1 MPDLVASTKVPG
13 MMWPMNA
20 TAPANIAHLPVGP
33 GVYRFRTETG
43 STLYIGRSA
52 NLRSR
57 VASYWGDLGDRK
69 RLARMVPQI
78 ARIEAVACDSAH
90 EAAWL
95 ERNLLERRRPRWNR
109 AIGGQE
115 VPVYIRL
122 DCGPRSSG
130 VTMVHEPQPSL
141 VARHF
146 GPYLGGTKVR
156 LAVSGL
162 NRMLPL
168 AYASE
173 GLAGSG
179 RDMARVLGVEQE
191 DREGL
196 LRSLAAVLEKD
207 PVAVVALRTALE
219 RRRDEA
225 AESHAFERAARLHA
239 EMSAIE
245 WVVAEQNV
253 AVLDPIDLSISAWAG
268 GVLVSFEMR
277 GGRICRWEQRSC
289 SEAAARRHVELT
301 PAGYVDFGRRNAELA
316 ARLRASP
323 AVTAPA
329 ERPAAAGQNRRSKD
343 GSMTRRIVSS

>member
-1 MPDLVASTKVPG
+1 VSAKTPATVALL
-13 MMWPMNA
+13 
-20 TAPANIAHLPVGP
+20 PAAP
-33 GVYRFRTETG
+33 GVYRFRGESG
-43 STLYIGRSA
+43 ATLYIGRSA
-52 NLRSR
+52 NLRAR

-78 ARIEAVACDSAH
+78 ARMEAVACSSAH

-115 VPVYIRL
+115 VPVFIRL
-122 DCGPRSSG
+122 DCGPRSTG
-130 VTMVHEPQPSL
+130 VTMVHGPQPSL
-141 VARHF
+141 SSRHF

-156 LAVSGL
+156 LAVSSL
-162 NRMLPL
+162 NRMFPL

-179 RDMARVLGVEQE
+179 RDMARVLGIDPG
-191 DREGL
+191 DRDAL
-196 LRSLAAVLEKD
+196 LRSLAAVLERD
-207 PVAVVALRTALE
+207 RGAVAALRTSLQ

-225 AESHAFERAARLHA
+225 ADTHAFERAARLQS

-245 WVVAEQNV
+245 WVVADQNV
-253 AVLDPIDLSISAWAG
+253 ALLEPVDLNVSGWAG

-289 SEAAARRHVELT
+289 SETGARRHVEAT
-301 PAGYVDFGRRNAELA
+301 PAGYVDFGRRNAVLA
-316 ARLRASP
+316 ARLSSAP
-323 AVTAPA
+323 AVMAPA
-329 ERPAAAGQNRRSKD
+329 ERPAPEERR
-343 GSMTRRIVSS
+343 

>member
-1 MPDLVASTKVPG
+1 
-13 MMWPMNA
+13 MMWPMTA
-20 TAPANIAHLPVGP
+20 KAPASVAHLPVGP
-33 GVYRFRTETG
+33 GVYRFRAESG

-78 ARIEAVACDSAH
+78 ARIEAVACSSAH

-115 VPVYIRL
+115 VPVFIRL

-130 VTMVHEPQPSL
+130 VTMVHEPQHSA

-179 RDMARVLGVEQE
+179 RDMARVLGVEQG

-196 LRSLAAVLEKD
+196 LRSLAAVLERD
-207 PVAVVALRTALE
+207 PAAVAALIAALQ

-225 AESHAFERAARLHA
+225 AQAHAFERAARLHT

-245 WVVAEQNV
+245 WVVAEQTV
-253 AVLDPIDLSISAWAG
+253 TVLEPVDLSIAGWAG
-268 GVLVSFEMR
+268 GVLVTFEMR
-277 GGRICRWEQRSC
+277 GGRIRRWEQRSC
-289 SEAAARRHVELT
+289 SEAAARRHVDAT
-301 PAGYVDFGRRNAELA
+301 PTGYVDFGRRNAELA
-316 ARLRASP
+316 AGLISLAK
-323 AVTAPA
+323 TG
-329 ERPAAAGQNRRSKD
+329 AAAIGPAPPR
-343 GSMTRRIVSS
+343 

>member
-1 MPDLVASTKVPG
+1 
-13 MMWPMNA
+13 MMGPMNA
-20 TAPANIAHLPVGP
+20 TAPASVAHLPVGP
-33 GVYRFRTETG
+33 GVYRLRADSG
-43 STLYIGRSA
+43 AVLYIGRSG

-78 ARIEAVACDSAH
+78 ARIEAVACSSAH

-115 VPVYIRL
+115 VPVFIRL
-122 DCGPRSSG
+122 DRRPRSAG
-130 VTMVHEPQPSL
+130 VTMVHEPQPSP

-179 RDMARVLGVEQE
+179 RDMARVLGIDQG
-191 DREGL
+191 DRDAL
-196 LRSLAAVLEKD
+196 LWSLAAVLEKD
-207 PVAVVALRTALE
+207 PVAVAALRTALQ
-219 RRRDEA
+219 RRRDDA
-225 AESHAFERAARLHA
+225 AELHAFERAARLHA
-239 EMSAIE
+239 EMLAIE

-253 AVLDPIDLSISAWAG
+253 AIQEPLDMHVSGWAG
-268 GVLVSFEMR
+268 GLLVRFEMR
-277 GGRICRWEQRSC
+277 GGRMCRWEQRSC
-289 SEAAARRHVELT
+289 SEAAARRHVEAT
-301 PAGYVDFGRRNAELA
+301 PATYVDFGRRNAELA
-316 ARLRASP
+316 ARLISVP
-323 AVTAPA
+323 AVMAPA
-329 ERPAAAGQNRRSKD
+329 KRPAAAGQNRLT
-343 GSMTRRIVSS
+343 GSTAPAPPR